1 MPLDFPSSPT
11 LNQVYTSSGTS
22 WKWNGYAW
30 DAFNP
35 YNTIRRFATSGSF
48 LYCGIALTGSSEAS
62 AVWTITRLTIAAD
75 GSVSAIATAQ
85 PVGGVA
91 WSNYLTATYS

>member
-11 LNQVYTSSGTS
+11 LNQIYTSSGTS

-35 YNTIRRFATSGSF
+35 YEGLKFEFKGTMAVFFDGCPAAIVEITSNGETILSYQDGKS
-48 LYCGIALTGSSEAS
+48 ALLE
-62 AVWTITRLTIAAD
+62 
-75 GSVSAIATAQ
+75 
-85 PVGGVA
+85 
-91 WSNYLTATYS
+91 

>member
-75 GSVSAIATAQ
+75 GSVSATATAQ
-85 PVGGVA
+85 PAGGVA
-91 WSNYLTATYS
+91 WNDYLTAIYS

>member
-11 LNQVYTSSGTS
+11 INMEYTSGGKS

-35 YNTIRRFATSGSF
+35 YANIRRFASSGTF
-48 LYCGIALTGSSEAS
+48 LYCGVAPVGSSEA
-62 AVWTITRLTIAAD
+62 ATVWTITRLTIAAD
-75 GSVSAIATAQ
+75 GSVSATATAQ
-85 PVGGVA
+85 PAGGVA
-91 WSNYLTATYS
+91 WDDYLTAIYS